1 MSNSYIFRY
10 AAILVILVAV
20 ILSTAAMILKP
31 MQDKNIATARMRGI
45 LEACNLRPTTAD
57 AVQLYEQFITREIV
71 INPQGEE
78 VSVYDVKSKQF
89 ISGSTRAFNVD
100 LKVELKLKYANEDFI
115 LPLYQYINQ
124 NDTFLV
130 IPVHGR
136 GLWGP
141 IYGNIA
147 FRTDGNTIA
156 GARFFHDKETPGLGA
171 EIDQYWFSEQFI
183 GKQIFDE
190 NRKFVSVRPIKGGV
204 QKLAESQHIHGVD
217 AVSGGTITSNGLGN
231 TIENVLESYVVYL
244 NK

>member
-31 MQDKNIATARMRGI
+31 MQDKNIATAKMRGI
-45 LEACNLRPTTAD
+45 LEACNLRPTAAD
-57 AVQLYEQFITREIV
+57 AVQLYEQFISREIV

-78 VSVYDVKSKQF
+78 VSVYDMKSKQF

-100 LKVELKLKYANEDFI
+100 LKAELKHKSANEEFI

-124 NDTFLV
+124 TDTLLV

-147 FRTDGNTIA
+147 FNPDGNTIG
-156 GARFFHDKETPGLGA
+156 GAKFFHDKETPGLGA
-171 EIDQYWFSEQFI
+171 EIDQFWFSEQFK

-190 NRKFVSVRPIKGGV
+190 NGKFVSVRLVKGGV
-204 QKLAESQHIHGVD
+204 KKLAESQRIHGVD
-217 AVSGGTITSNGLGN
+217 AVSGGTITSNGLGS
-231 TIENVLESYVVYL
+231 TLENVLESYVVYL